1 MEKSAAAHPA
11 SAAGPKV
18 SQIANLFQRK
28 PTEHAQPDPPT
39 VRGEGGPVAS
49 VGVGGTG
56 ATHSPTATVVRT
68 ESHAARFNNARA
80 LFEKLGE
87 GRVNR
92 PPPFSIKMSH
102 SSSKEDNLSDIGS
115 GPDRS
120 PSPKRKQLHHQ
131 HQPPSAAA
139 AISNGI
145 GKLDSNRILNQSR
158 LKSEK
163 PEKPEKPERKF
174 NSRELIEKQKNWTSH
189 FSKTRTAKGAGGGD
203 FTRCDIIRTV
213 PGTGIIAGAGS
224 TAATTNGNYAA
235 ASIPNGGSKESP
247 YVAHPP
253 QAPLVSSHHRLPS
266 PSEPPPSPPKRQTP
280 PPPPPEKGPRTSA
293 ANLRQNSFPSPTKT
307 PPAVPPHATDPSSLS
322 PTKISPE
329 KLKPPPRQ
337 AEPPPPTS
345 TSGAPVATPTHAN
358 LPPVAPVRSST
369 TVLTTVAH
377 HPQQQQQQQTP
388 SQAAPE
394 HQQQPPE
401 KAARKKSLEG
411 NLDGERTV
419 ANGTVVTG
427 TVVTQTSQA
436 FKYPELGALARRQS
450 SEKDTGSGGLTSPAH
465 AISSSPSPG
474 ASASSGPSSPIHT
487 EDEKQEN
494 ESTEKL
500 LVKGGSSE
508 REETRVVEHSPPD
521 TDTTAVEELN
531 GKSSRTDDEHS
542 GEQEEQQQDNN
553 VTRRTKKSSI
563 CFEVPAAGLGNRPP
577 SIISS
582 STTTDE
588 GGFNEPS
595 PEIKAKLKPAYE
607 FDLPLPASPPR
618 KLPVG
623 EDRSPV
629 GSPAE
634 GKLTYADLGYR
645 VRPDGTECDEIYG
658 EVDVYR
664 SANNANSIILQQQ
677 QSQSA
682 ELGRSQYT
690 AVDGASNNGMVNGR
704 GGPPLVGPQ
713 TVDRVLYASILPS
726 SIVVGDNGS
735 STTTGTDSELA
746 FMDGEKDEA
755 KILDFDE
762 LSEMGE
768 KGGYHSPQTL
778 LDPTRPTL
786 TQCEDDY
793 STKTLPEPPS
803 LASLRPPP
811 IPEGP
816 PLDLQD
822 SLQYADASD
831 NEPDSLLPDAM
842 TADEAERLLSSR
854 QRPLLSDEQAREV
867 EQILL
872 NNQAKAETDEPAR
885 IPVPRQTAAVPSP
898 AVPAHPK
905 QPQQQIPPPLPPPK
919 QQQSAVVT
927 AAAGA
932 PKSAVAPSVEEP
944 DWLRDV
950 LEAPK
955 NATTVSVPGGRDKPP
970 PPPPPSTASRNNSTT
985 SQPEDTSIGNNTT
998 CDLLNQTIL
1007 DSSSILADS
1016 YVDTG
1021 DSIPS
1026 VTTTTTTSDSI
1037 NLSKLEE
1044 STAGDATGAVG
1055 AGDEE
1060 EEDDEKDTSSSRR
1073 GVATGGGTGGEG
1085 GEADVSA
1092 DDESNN
1098 SAGGGFYIPEYPPV
1112 RCKEVYV
1119 NPDGVHFFEDG
1130 NFWMEVPGLMD
1141 GDRDHFDDDDLRGYV
1156 KKSTKV
1162 KFSTNPMQ
1170 VFSTF
1175 SVNDYDRRNEDVD
1188 PVAASAEY
1196 ELEKRVEKM
1205 DVFPVELMKGPEGL
1219 GLSIIGMGVGADAG
1233 LEKLGIFVK
1242 TITDNGAAARDG
1254 RIQVNDQI
1262 IEVDGKSLVG
1272 VTQAYAASVLRN
1284 TSGLVRFQIGRE
1296 RDPENSEVA
1305 QLIRQSLQADREKE
1319 ERVKRQLEDY
1329 IRRNPEIS
1337 EDSTLPV
1344 SANSSVSEG
1353 PVSPTTNAAE
1363 SLFETEAARSS
1374 DVESLRRIL
1383 QENLKTIALH
1393 EGDILNLKQQL
1404 IKYQQ
1409 TCNEAE
1415 LLNERVK
1422 QTERELANIKKEA
1435 NNYQNMLQQSQAQ
1448 YLVLE
1453 KKYSRVKKILR
1464 DFQHR
1469 EKDMIQFQEY
1479 YVQHLQEKDTE
1490 YNALVKKLK
1499 DRVISLEQE
1508 LQETQRKAG
1517 FPVLLPYDS
1526 TSLKLTPQM
1535 TRRQPPKPVFQKL
1548 ETDFSDTEFSDLS
1561 PDGEGEDGKTATV
1574 ERKVPPTKDDDLD
1587 VAVPQHE
1594 LLDNSLNK
1602 GKSDLV
1608 ARGGLAKRNLPG
1620 KRSHSN
1626 SGSDCALDESE
1637 EEEGMTNS
1645 NSNNTG
1651 ESHEYSRLNSTPQIV
1666 NRKVASLKGE
1676 DTAPPVYAQVNKDRS
1691 SAGHGT
1697 GAGEQQQQ
1705 QHTTIPNIYRTAA
1718 SSDNGKLNSSYGS
1731 DLNASSYD
1739 SDLGSSTDKL
1749 KDSGLSS
1756 DSWMYPSR
1764 RPKGLKGITPPLLAE
1779 QLKERLA
1786 EREGGRRGSGAG
1798 GPVDDGSSRDSSDDY
1813 SEINQQQ
1820 QQHLLQQQRHMSPAA
1835 SLSQNL
1841 LVEIKKAVNEAQP
1854 KVKNIL
1860 PQNLSPPGGN
1870 GPWQQQQQQQQ
1881 QQQGHASGPAAGS
1894 QGPPSPSSVSSG
1906 STSPGAYSPSRTL
1919 DLSGSTSS
1927 FSSDRIRDTHQWK
1940 NGPVE
1945 EWSNEQVCQWLL
1957 GIGLDHHIPA
1967 FMQHAVEG
1975 GALLQLD
1982 KPDFKILNVGGDDK
1996 KLLKRNIKELR
2007 RLNEKERKQNEKE
2020 RRERE
2025 KLFKKAE
2032 KKAEKEQK
2040 KRLQK

>member
-1 MEKSAAAHPA
+1 MEKSASAHAAATAA
-11 SAAGPKV
+11 SGAAGPKV

-28 PTEHAQPDPPT
+28 PVEHTGAPETQPN
-39 VRGEGGPVAS
+39 RGGSAGGDALPGGGPA
-49 VGVGGTG
+49 
-56 ATHSPTATVVRT
+56 AHHSPTATVVRT

-120 PSPKRKQLHHQ
+120 PSPKRKLQQQQ
-131 HQPPSAAA
+131 HQQPGQAMP

-189 FSKTRTAKGAGGGD
+189 FSKTRSSKGAGGGD

-213 PGTGIIAGAGS
+213 PGTGIIGGAAQS
-224 TAATTNGNYAA
+224 AASHPPATNGTYGGATVTA
-235 ASIPNGGSKESP
+235 IPNGSSKESSP
-247 YVAHPP
+247 YGGPNGHPP
-253 QAPLVSSHHRLPS
+253 LPPTTVLGGHHRLPS

-280 PPPPPEKGPRTSA
+280 PPPPPEKGPRVLPT
-293 ANLRQNSFPSPTKT
+293 ANMRQSSFPSPTKT

-329 KLKPPPRQ
+329 KLKPPVRQ
-337 AEPPPPTS
+337 AEPPPAAPS
-345 TSGAPVATPTHAN
+345 SG
-358 LPPVAPVRSST
+358 PPVAPVRSST
-369 TVLTTVAH
+369 TVLTTVQHNH
-377 HPQQQQQQQTP
+377 HQPVATEQ
-388 SQAAPE
+388 S
-394 HQQQPPE
+394 QPPE
-401 KAARKKSLEG
+401 KPPARKKSLEG
-411 NLDGERTV
+411 SLDERSSGV
-419 ANGTVVTG
+419 APPPPPL
-427 TVVTQTSQA
+427 
-436 FKYPELGALARRQS
+436 KYPELGGLARRQS
-450 SEKDTGSGGLTSPAH
+450 SERGDTPGSGGLTSPAH

-500 LVKGGSSE
+500 GRTGGSIDEDVPVADSK
-508 REETRVVEHSPPD
+508 P
-521 TDTTAVEELN
+521 VEELN
-531 GKSSRTDDEHS
+531 GKSSRSEDEHS
-542 GEQEEQQQDNN
+542 GEQQQQQQQQQQA
-553 VTRRTKKSSI
+553 VTRRPKVSSI

-618 KLPVG
+618 KLPLG

-629 GSPAE
+629 CSPATE
-634 GKLTYADLGYR
+634 TKLTYADLGYR

-658 EVDVYR
+658 EVDAYR
-664 SANNANSIILQQQ
+664 SANVSSSSINSKQPQQPTPP
-677 QSQSA
+677 SA
-682 ELGRSQYT
+682 VGIFASTRSQYS
-690 AVDGASNNGMVNGR
+690 ADDGTKGGLANGQSA
-704 GGPPLVGPQ
+704 GPQ
-713 TVDRVLYASILPS
+713 VVTNGGGGGGAGTVDRVLYASIVPTGL
-726 SIVVGDNGS
+726 GDNGS
-735 STTTGTDSELA
+735 ASLTDTSSELA
-746 FMDGEKDEA
+746 FMDVEKDEA

-768 KGGYHSPQTL
+768 KGYHSPQTL

-786 TQCEDDY
+786 TAPEPDDDY
-793 STKTLPEPPS
+793 STKTLPDPPS
-803 LASLRPPP
+803 LASMRPPP

-822 SLQYADASD
+822 TLQYADASD
-831 NEPDSLLPDAM
+831 NEPDSLLPDEM

-854 QRPLLSDEQAREV
+854 ILEYKIRQRPLLSDEQAKEV

-872 NNQAKAETDEPAR
+872 NNQAKAEEETER
-885 IPVPRQTAAVPSP
+885 IPVPRQQQPTSTPSKP
-898 AVPAHPK
+898 VNNA
-905 QPQQQIPPPLPPPK
+905 
-919 QQQSAVVT
+919 T
-927 AAAGA
+927 AAATTTTD
-932 PKSAVAPSVEEP
+932 EP
-944 DWLRDV
+944 DWLKDV

-955 NATTVSVPGGRDKPP
+955 HGSSSSPSTAAASSGSSSGPAPQMRDKPP
-970 PPPPPSTASRNNSTT
+970 PLPPGPPCSSRNTSIT
-985 SQPEDTSIGNNTT
+985 SQPPEECSNNTT
-998 CDLLNQTIL
+998 CDLLNQTLPL
-1007 DSSSILADS
+1007 DTSSSMLADS

-1026 VTTTTTTSDSI
+1026 VTTTTSDSI
-1037 NLSKLEE
+1037 NLSKLEDSAGE
-1044 STAGDATGAVG
+1044 PNGIGATATTSAAAD
-1055 AGDEE
+1055 DEDE
-1060 EEDDEKDTSSSRR
+1060 EKDTSSSRR
-1073 GVATGGGTGGEG
+1073 GGAGAAGGE

-1098 SAGGGFYIPEYPPV
+1098 SASGFYIPEYPPV
-1112 RCKEVYV
+1112 RCQEVYV

-1130 NFWMEVPGLMD
+1130 NFWMEVPGLMEA
-1141 GDRDHFDDDDLRGYV
+1141 DRELDDEDLRGYI

-1162 KFSTNPMQ
+1162 KFSTSPMQ

-1329 IRRNPEIS
+1329 IRRNAEIS

-1383 QENLKTIALH
+1383 QE
-1393 EGDILNLKQQL
+1393 L

-1464 DFQHR
+1464 DYQHR
-1469 EKDMIQFQEY
+1469 ERDMIQFQEY
-1479 YVQHLQEKDTE
+1479 YLQHLQEKDTE

-1499 DRVISLEQE
+1499 DRVINLEQE

-1548 ETDFSDTEFSDLS
+1548 ETDLSDTEFSDLS

-1574 ERKVPPTKDDDLD
+1574 ERKLPVAKEDDLD
-1587 VAVPQHE
+1587 VASVPQHE

-1637 EEEGMTNS
+1637 DEAVVTGSS
-1645 NSNNTG
+1645 NVA
-1651 ESHEYSRLNSTPQIV
+1651 SHEYSGLYSTPQIV
-1666 NRKVASLKGE
+1666 TRKVAVIKGNE
-1676 DTAPPVYAQVNKDRS
+1676 DAGPPVYAQVNKERS
-1691 SAGHGT
+1691 SGGHG
-1697 GAGEQQQQ
+1697 GAASNDHHQQQQQQQQ
-1705 QHTTIPNIYRTAA
+1705 QHTTIPNIYRSAA
-1718 SSDNGKLNSSYGS
+1718 GSDNGKLNSSYGS

-1786 EREGGRRGSGAG
+1786 EREGRRGSGGALI
-1798 GPVDDGSSRDSSDDY
+1798 DDGSSRDSSDDY
-1813 SEINQQQ
+1813 SEINQQR
-1820 QQHLLQQQRHMSPAA
+1820 HLSPAA

-1870 GPWQQQQQQQQ
+1870 GPWQQQQPQQHH
-1881 QQQGHASGPAAGS
+1881 QQGQSSGPAGAGN
-1894 QGPPSPSSVSSG
+1894 QGPPSPSSASSG

-1945 EWSNEQVCQWLL
+1945 QWSNEQVCQWLL

-1967 FMQHAVEG
+1967 FMQHSVEG

-1982 KPDFKILNVGGDDK
+1982 KPDFKILDVGGDDK
-1996 KLLKRNIKELR
+1996 KHLKRNIKELR

-2025 KLFKKAE
+2025 KQVKKAE

>member
-1 MEKSAAAHPA
+1 MEKSTATAHPA
-11 SAAGPKV
+11 SGAGPKV

-28 PTEHAQPDPPT
+28 PVELAQDIPT
-39 VRGEGGPVAS
+39 RGDRPATDS
-49 VGVGGTG
+49 STT

-120 PSPKRKQLHHQ
+120 PSPKRKQMQ
-131 HQPPSAAA
+131 QQPPS

-189 FSKTRTAKGAGGGD
+189 FSKTRTTKGSGASD
-203 FTRCDIIRTV
+203 FNRCDIIRTV

-224 TAATTNGNYAA
+224 NSSVTAAAPSVGSGPTTNGNYSA
-235 ASIPNGGSKESP
+235 IPNGSSKEQLP
-247 YVAHPP
+247 FVAERNGPVVNHGH
-253 QAPLVSSHHRLPS
+253 APLIGSHHRLPS

-280 PPPPPEKGPRTSA
+280 PPPPPEKGPRT

-322 PTKISPE
+322 PTKMSPE

-337 AEPPPPTS
+337 AEPPP
-345 TSGAPVATPTHAN
+345 ANATPHAN

-369 TVLTTVAH
+369 TVLTTVNH
-377 HPQQQQQQQTP
+377 HQQQQQLASGASIEQQVP
-388 SQAAPE
+388 LPP
-394 HQQQPPE
+394 PPE
-401 KAARKKSLEG
+401 KAIRKKSLEG
-411 NLDGERTV
+411 NLDERQPGLAV
-419 ANGTVVTG
+419 GNG
-427 TVVTQTSQA
+427 SNA
-436 FKYPELGALARRQS
+436 ASFKYPELGALARRQS

-500 LVKGGSSE
+500 MKVGSSE
-508 REETRVVEHSPPD
+508 REDSRAEDSPPANEVK
-521 TDTTAVEELN
+521 TVEELN

-542 GEQEEQQQDNN
+542 GEPQQQQGG
-553 VTRRTKKSSI
+553 VTRRTKVSSI
-563 CFEVPAAGLGNRPP
+563 CFDVPAAGLGNRPP

-618 KLPVG
+618 KLPIG

-634 GKLTYADLGYR
+634 AKLTYADLGYR

-664 SANNANSIILQQQ
+664 SANTSSSISGKQQPGVVPIKTVPLNRSQPSGASGNSVPNGQGSTQLAEPQVAGIPSAIANGG
-677 QSQSA
+677 
-682 ELGRSQYT
+682 GRSVVT
-690 AVDGASNNGMVNGR
+690 
-704 GGPPLVGPQ
+704 
-713 TVDRVLYASILPS
+713 DRVLYASILPS
-726 SIVVGDNGS
+726 SLGDNS
-735 STTTGTDSELA
+735 SNTTTATDSELA
-746 FMDGEKDEA
+746 FMDGERDEA

-768 KGGYHSPQTL
+768 KGYHSAQIL
-778 LDPTRPTL
+778 LDPTRITL
-786 TQCEDDY
+786 SELEDDY
-793 STKTLPEPPS
+793 STKTLPDPPS
-803 LASLRPPP
+803 LASMRPPP

-822 SLQYADASD
+822 SLKFADASD
-831 NEPDSLLPDAM
+831 NEQDSLLPDEM
-842 TADEAERLLSSR
+842 TADEAERLLSSRILENKIR

-872 NNQAKAETDEPAR
+872 NNQAKAETDEQPLPRAVASPR
-885 IPVPRQTAAVPSP
+885 QQATSVPEPVPVQAAKPVQQT
-898 AVPAHPK
+898 
-905 QPQQQIPPPLPPPK
+905 QLPPVPLPQHK
-919 QQQSAVVT
+919 QGPT
-927 AAAGA
+927 APTATAD
-932 PKSAVAPSVEEP
+932 EP
-944 DWLRDV
+944 DWLKDV

-955 NATTVSVPGGRDKPP
+955 NANSSTSTVGSSMRDKPP
-970 PPPPPSTASRNNSTT
+970 PPPPPTSSSRNNSTT
-985 SQPEDTSIGNNTT
+985 SQQEDVSIGNNTT
-998 CDLLNQTIL
+998 DLLNQTIL

-1026 VTTTTTTSDSI
+1026 VTTTTSDSI
-1037 NLSKLEE
+1037 NLSKQEDFAGETTGVVEDDGE
-1044 STAGDATGAVG
+1044 SRH
-1055 AGDEE
+1055 EE
-1060 EEDDEKDTSSSRR
+1060 EVAVEEKEIISGRQAAVHR
-1073 GVATGGGTGGEG
+1073 QHVAGGESIS
-1085 GEADVSA
+1085 EADVSA

-1098 SAGGGFYIPEYPPV
+1098 SAGFYIPEYPPI

-1130 NFWMEVPGLMD
+1130 NFWMEVPGLIEAEREM
-1141 GDRDHFDDDDLRGYV
+1141 DDDDLRGYV
-1156 KKSTKV
+1156 KKTTKV

-1329 IRRNPEIS
+1329 IRRNAEIS

-1464 DFQHR
+1464 DYQHR
-1469 EKDMIQFQEY
+1469 ERDMIQFQEY
-1479 YVQHLQEKDTE
+1479 YLQHLQEKDTE

-1517 FPVLLPYDS
+1517 FPVILPYDS
-1526 TSLKLTPQM
+1526 ASLKLTPQM
-1535 TRRQPPKPVFQKL
+1535 SRRQPPKPVFQKL
-1548 ETDFSDTEFSDLS
+1548 ETDLSDTEFSDLS

-1574 ERKVPPTKDDDLD
+1574 ERKVPPSTKDDDLD

-1626 SGSDCALDESE
+1626 SGSDCALDESD
-1637 EEEGMTNS
+1637 EEEGHMTRS
-1645 NSNNTG
+1645 TTG
-1651 ESHEYSRLNSTPQIV
+1651 GTEGSHEYSGLYSTPQIV
-1666 NRKVASLKGE
+1666 NRKVATLRGE
-1676 DTAPPVYAQVNKDRS
+1676 ESGPPVYAQVNKERS
-1691 SAGHGT
+1691 SGG
-1697 GAGEQQQQ
+1697 GAHHQDQQ
-1705 QHTTIPNIYRTAA
+1705 QHTTIPNIYRAA
-1718 SSDNGKLNSSYGS
+1718 VGSDNGKLNSSYGS

-1786 EREGGRRGSGAG
+1786 EREGRRGSGG
-1798 GPVDDGSSRDSSDDY
+1798 GGLIDDGSSRDSSDDY

-1820 QQHLLQQQRHMSPAA
+1820 RHISPAA

-1841 LVEIKKAVNEAQP
+1841 LVEIKKAVHEAQP

-1870 GPWQQQQQQQQ
+1870 GPWQQQQQQS
-1881 QQQGHASGPAAGS
+1881 QQGQSTSGGPPAGS

-1967 FMQHAVEG
+1967 FMQHSVEG

-2040 KRLQK
+2040 KRYQK

>member
-1 MEKSAAAHPA
+1 MDKSSSGAPP
-11 SAAGPKV
+11 GPKV

-28 PTEHAQPDPPT
+28 PVEIAPDSGKDLSGSQP
-39 VRGEGGPVAS
+39 
-49 VGVGGTG
+49 
-56 ATHSPTATVVRT
+56 SPTATVVRT

-102 SSSKEDNLSDIGS
+102 SSSKEDNLSEVGS
-115 GPDRS
+115 EQDRS
-120 PSPKRKQLHHQ
+120 PSPKRKHH
-131 HQPPSAAA
+131 P
-139 AISNGI
+139 ITNGI

-189 FSKTRTAKGAGGGD
+189 FSKTRTTKGGSD
-203 FTRCDIIRTV
+203 FNRCDIIRTV
-213 PGTGIIAGAGS
+213 PGTGIIASAGTPVNS
-224 TAATTNGNYAA
+224 GSSIAAAAPPITTNGNGVVQVPKEIHYA
-235 ASIPNGGSKESP
+235 P
-247 YVAHPP
+247 AHPP
-253 QAPLVSSHHRLPS
+253 HRLQS

-280 PPPPPEKGPRTSA
+280 PPPPPEKGPR
-293 ANLRQNSFPSPTKT
+293 NIRQSSFPSPTKI

-329 KLKPPPRQ
+329 KLKSPPRQ
-337 AEPPPPTS
+337 AEPPP
-345 TSGAPVATPTHAN
+345 VAA
-358 LPPVAPVRSST
+358 LPPVAPIRNSKSD
-369 TVLTTVAH
+369 
-377 HPQQQQQQQTP
+377 
-388 SQAAPE
+388 E
-394 HQQQPPE
+394 PPE
-401 KAARKKSLEG
+401 KGVRKKSLETT
-411 NLDGERTV
+411 LDDEPGK
-419 ANGTVVTG
+419 
-427 TVVTQTSQA
+427 A
-436 FKYPELGALARRQS
+436 FKYPELGGLRRQS
-450 SEKDTGSGGLTSPAH
+450 TEKDSGTSGLTSPAH

-494 ESTEKL
+494 EPTEKAATDC
-500 LVKGGSSE
+500 GGKLDE
-508 REETRVVEHSPPD
+508 DEGVAAEEKSR
-521 TDTTAVEELN
+521 
-531 GKSSRTDDEHS
+531 KSSRSEDNDDQH
-542 GEQEEQQQDNN
+542 
-553 VTRRTKKSSI
+553 VTRRKKVSSI
-563 CFEVPAAGLGNRPP
+563 CFQVPAAGLGARPP

-595 PEIKAKLKPAYE
+595 PEIKAKLKPAYD
-607 FDLPLPASPPR
+607 FDIIAPALPASPPR
-618 KLPVG
+618 
-623 EDRSPV
+623 RSIASTNGGGGGGG
-629 GSPAE
+629 GSAVIASNASAQLKDDQAE
-634 GKLTYADLGYR
+634 PLMIEELNYADLGYR
-645 VRPDGTECDEIYG
+645 LRPDGTDCDEIYG
-658 EVDVYR
+658 EMEDYR
-664 SANNANSIILQQQ
+664 SANSSSIISSNQPALDLCHGT
-677 QSQSA
+677 SVESRNA
-682 ELGRSQYT
+682 LNNIRSHYNT
-690 AVDGASNNGMVNGR
+690 NDTRSPVVTSDKSNDVPTTEVDQA
-704 GGPPLVGPQ
+704 
-713 TVDRVLYASILPS
+713 LYASIVPTA
-726 SIVVGDNGS
+726 SIDSGS
-735 STTTGTDSELA
+735 TITSSELA
-746 FMDGEKDEA
+746 FMDLEKDEA
-755 KILDFDE
+755 KILDYDE
-762 LSEMGE
+762 LSEGE
-768 KGGYHSPQTL
+768 KGYHSPQTI
-778 LDPTRPTL
+778 LDPTRATL
-786 TQCEDDY
+786 SEYDDDY
-793 STKTLPEPPS
+793 SNKTLPDPPS
-803 LASLRPPP
+803 LASMRPPP

-822 SLQYADASD
+822 VQYADASD
-831 NEPDSLLPDAM
+831 NEPDSLVLPDEM

-854 QRPLLSDEQAREV
+854 QQPLLSDEQAREV

-872 NNQAKAETDEPAR
+872 NNKTKVETDSE
-885 IPVPRQTAAVPSP
+885 
-898 AVPAHPK
+898 K
-905 QPQQQIPPPLPPPK
+905 QKPPPLPLVEPEEQSCAQPSSPP
-919 QQQSAVVT
+919 V
-927 AAAGA
+927 AGITHQG
-932 PKSAVAPSVEEP
+932 STSDEP

-955 NATTVSVPGGRDKPP
+955 TASATSREKPP
-970 PPPPPSTASRNNSTT
+970 PPPPHAPTAVQVNGHAGGTTLEPPAPPSRNNSTSQYEET
-985 SQPEDTSIGNNTT
+985 SLGNNTT
-998 CDLLNQTIL
+998 DLLNQTIL
-1007 DSSSILADS
+1007 DSSSILQDS
-1016 YVDTG
+1016 YVSA
-1021 DSIPS
+1021 DSSMPS
-1026 VTTTTTTSDSI
+1026 VTTSDSL
-1037 NLSKLEE
+1037 NLSKQEE
-1044 STAGDATGAVG
+1044 QQANDA
-1055 AGDEE
+1055 
-1060 EEDDEKDTSSSRR
+1060 
-1073 GVATGGGTGGEG
+1073 
-1085 GEADVSA
+1085 EADVSG
-1092 DDESNN
+1092 DESNN
-1098 SAGGGFYIPEYPPV
+1098 SGFFIPEYPPV
-1112 RCKEVYV
+1112 KSKEVFV
-1119 NPDGVHFFEDG
+1119 NPDGVHFYEDG
-1130 NFWMEVPGLMD
+1130 NFWMEVPGLLD
-1141 GDRDHFDDDDLRGYV
+1141 SDRDDEEEDCRII

-1329 IRRNPEIS
+1329 LRRNTEIS

-1353 PVSPTTNAAE
+1353 PVSPTAAQAE

-1393 EGDILNLKQQL
+1393 EGDILSLKQQL

-1409 TCNEAE
+1409 SCNEAE
-1415 LLNERVK
+1415 LLAERMK

-1448 YLVLE
+1448 YATLE
-1453 KKYSRVKKILR
+1453 KKYGRVKKILR
-1464 DFQHR
+1464 DYQHR
-1469 EKDMIQFQEY
+1469 ERDMIQFQEY
-1479 YVQHLQEKDTE
+1479 YLQHLQEKDTE
-1490 YNALVKKLK
+1490 YNALVKMLK
-1499 DRVISLEQE
+1499 DRVIHLEQE

-1517 FPVLLPYDS
+1517 FPVILPYDS

-1535 TRRQPPKPVFQKL
+1535 TRKQPPKPVFQKL
-1548 ETDFSDTEFSDLS
+1548 ETDLSDTEFSDLS

-1574 ERKVPPTKDDDLD
+1574 ERKLPVQKDDELD
-1587 VAVPQHE
+1587 TAVPQHE
-1594 LLDNSLNK
+1594 LLDNSVNK

-1608 ARGGLAKRNLPG
+1608 ARGGKSKRLPG
-1620 KRSHSN
+1620 KKSHSN

-1637 EEEGMTNS
+1637 EEITDS
-1645 NSNNTG
+1645 TSV
-1651 ESHEYSRLNSTPQIV
+1651 SHEYSGLYSTPQIINRQV
-1666 NRKVASLKGE
+1666 NSIKNGQENSGL
-1676 DTAPPVYAQVNKDRS
+1676 PVYAQVNKERADHHHNV
-1691 SAGHGT
+1691 AQT
-1697 GAGEQQQQ
+1697 
-1705 QHTTIPNIYRTAA
+1705 QHSTIPNIYRNAPT
-1718 SSDNGKLNSSYGS
+1718 DNSKLNSSYGS

-1749 KDSGLSS
+1749 KDSGVSS
-1756 DSWMYPSR
+1756 ESWMYPSR
-1764 RPKGLKGITPPLLAE
+1764 RPKGLKGITPPVLAE

-1786 EREGGRRGSGAG
+1786 ERRTL
-1798 GPVDDGSSRDSSDDY
+1798 DDGSSRDSSDDY
-1813 SEINQQQ
+1813 SEINQ
-1820 QQHLLQQQRHMSPAA
+1820 RHISPAA

-1860 PQNLSPPGGN
+1860 PQNLSPPGSSS
-1870 GPWQQQQQQQQ
+1870 PWQQQQTPSSQQA
-1881 QQQGHASGPAAGS
+1881 GGNGS
-1894 QGPPSPSSVSSG
+1894 QGPPSPSSASSG

-1927 FSSDRIRDTHQWK
+1927 FSSDRLRDSHQWK
-1940 NGPVE
+1940 SGPVE

-1957 GIGLDHHIPA
+1957 GIGLEHHIPA
-1967 FMQHAVEG
+1967 FVKHSVEG
-1975 GALLQLD
+1975 GALLQLE
-1982 KPDFKILNVGGDDK
+1982 KPDFKILAVGGEDK
-1996 KLLKRNIKELR
+1996 KHLKRNIKELR
-2007 RLNEKERKQNEKE
+2007 RLNEKERKQNEKD

-2025 KLFKKAE
+2025 KLIKKAE
-2032 KKAEKEQK
+2032 KKAEKDQK
-2040 KRLQK
+2040 KKK

>member
-1 MEKSAAAHPA
+1 MEKSAAAAHPA

-28 PTEHAQPDPPT
+28 PVELTQEVQT
-39 VRGEGGPVAS
+39 RGEGANAGSTA
-49 VGVGGTG
+49 

-120 PSPKRKQLHHQ
+120 PSPKRKQQLHNQ
-131 HQPPSAAA
+131 QQQPPV

-189 FSKTRTAKGAGGGD
+189 FSKTRTTKGASGGD
-203 FTRCDIIRTV
+203 FNRCDIIRTV

-224 TAATTNGNYAA
+224 NASSVPAPTTNGNYSALSNGAA
-235 ASIPNGGSKESP
+235 KEPSTYVSDRNGLNHGGH
-247 YVAHPP
+247 VAP
-253 QAPLVSSHHRLPS
+253 VSTGYHRLPS

-293 ANLRQNSFPSPTKT
+293 NLRQNSFPSPTKT
-307 PPAVPPHATDPSSLS
+307 PPAVPPHATDLSSLS
-322 PTKISPE
+322 PTKLSPE

-337 AEPPPPTS
+337 AEPPPVT
-345 TSGAPVATPTHAN
+345 APPHAN

-369 TVLTTVAH
+369 TVLTTVHHHSAH
-377 HPQQQQQQQTP
+377 EQQVQ
-388 SQAAPE
+388 SVV
-394 HQQQPPE
+394 PPE
-401 KAARKKSLEG
+401 KAIRKKSLEG
-411 NLDGERTV
+411 NLDDRVPV
-419 ANGTVVTG
+419 ATGNGAAPG
-427 TVVTQTSQA
+427 

-500 LVKGGSSE
+500 VKGASTE
-508 REETRVVEHSPPD
+508 REDSRAED
-521 TDTTAVEELN
+521 TPSVADRSSVEELN

-542 GEQEEQQQDNN
+542 GEQQHQQQHDG
-553 VTRRTKKSSI
+553 VTRRTKVSSI
-563 CFEVPAAGLGNRPP
+563 CFDVPAAGLGNRPP

-629 GSPAE
+629 SSPAE
-634 GKLTYADLGYR
+634 AKLTYADLGYR

-664 SANNANSIILQQQ
+664 SANTSSSISGMQQLPAPMVANNR
-677 QSQSA
+677 SQSC
-682 ELGRSQYT
+682 GVNGSSNG
-690 AVDGASNNGMVNGR
+690 AVMLNGR
-704 GGPPLVGPQ
+704 GSSQPMVGGPGAVPNGRTPS
-713 TVDRVLYASILPS
+713 VDRVLYASILPS
-726 SIVVGDNGS
+726 SVGDNS
-735 STTTGTDSELA
+735 STTTTATDSELA
-746 FMDGEKDEA
+746 FMDGERDEA

-768 KGGYHSPQTL
+768 KGYHSPQTL

-786 TQCEDDY
+786 SEVEDDY
-793 STKTLPEPPS
+793 STKTLPDPPS
-803 LASLRPPP
+803 LASMRPPP

-822 SLQYADASD
+822 SLKFADASD
-831 NEPDSLLPDAM
+831 NEQDSLLPDEM
-842 TADEAERLLSSR
+842 TADEAERLLSSRILENRIR

-872 NNQAKAETDEPAR
+872 NNQAKAEEPAR
-885 IPVPRQTAAVPSP
+885 VVASPRQTVREREASAVSVTKQHQAVPSTP
-898 AVPAHPK
+898 MAPQK
-905 QPQQQIPPPLPPPK
+905 QTPGSVASAIPM
-919 QQQSAVVT
+919 SD
-927 AAAGA
+927 
-932 PKSAVAPSVEEP
+932 EP
-944 DWLRDV
+944 DWLKDV

-955 NATTVSVPGGRDKPP
+955 NVSSSTVGSMRDKPP
-970 PPPPPSTASRNNSTT
+970 PPPPPSSASRNNSTT
-985 SQPEDTSIGNNTT
+985 SQPEETSIGNNTT

-1026 VTTTTTTSDSI
+1026 VTTTTSDSI

-1044 STAGDATGAVG
+1044 SAGENGG
-1055 AGDEE
+1055 AGTEAEEAAHVEDTQDEE
-1060 EEDDEKDTSSSRR
+1060 RDTASSRR
-1073 GVATGGGTGGEG
+1073 GVVHRQQAPSGEVVS
-1085 GEADVSA
+1085 EADVSA

-1098 SAGGGFYIPEYPPV
+1098 SAGFYIPEYPPV

-1130 NFWMEVPGLMD
+1130 NFWMEVPGLIEAE
-1141 GDRDHFDDDDLRGYV
+1141 RDMDDDDLRGYV
-1156 KKSTKV
+1156 KKTTKV
-1162 KFSTNPMQ
+1162 KFSSNPMQ

-1305 QLIRQSLQADREKE
+1305 QLIRQSLQADRDKE

-1329 IRRNPEIS
+1329 IRRNAEIS

-1464 DFQHR
+1464 DYQHR
-1469 EKDMIQFQEY
+1469 ERDMIQFQEY
-1479 YVQHLQEKDTE
+1479 YLQHLQEKDTE

-1517 FPVLLPYDS
+1517 FPVILPYDS
-1526 TSLKLTPQM
+1526 ASLKLTPQM
-1535 TRRQPPKPVFQKL
+1535 SRRQPPKPVFQKL
-1548 ETDFSDTEFSDLS
+1548 ETDLSDTEFSDLS

-1574 ERKVPPTKDDDLD
+1574 ERKVPQAKDDDLD

-1626 SGSDCALDESE
+1626 SGSDCALDESD
-1637 EEEGMTNS
+1637 EEGQLRT
-1645 NSNNTG
+1645 NTG
-1651 ESHEYSRLNSTPQIV
+1651 TGGSHEYSGLYSTPQIV
-1666 NRKVASLKGE
+1666 NRKVANLTGE
-1676 DTAPPVYAQVNKDRS
+1676 DSGPPVYAQVNKDRS
-1691 SAGHGT
+1691 SAGGHT
-1697 GAGEQQQQ
+1697 GGPGDPGQ
-1705 QHTTIPNIYRTAA
+1705 QHTTIPNIYRAA
-1718 SSDNGKLNSSYGS
+1718 VGSDNGKLNSSYGS

-1786 EREGGRRGSGAG
+1786 ERRGSGG
-1798 GPVDDGSSRDSSDDY
+1798 GLIDDGSSRDSSDDY

-1820 QQHLLQQQRHMSPAA
+1820 RHISPAV

-1870 GPWQQQQQQQQ
+1870 GPWQQQPQ
-1881 QQQGHASGPAAGS
+1881 QQQGQSTSGGTTAGS

-1967 FMQHAVEG
+1967 FMQHSVEG

-1996 KLLKRNIKELR
+1996 KLLKRHIKELR

-2025 KLFKKAE
+2025 KMFKKAE

-2040 KRLQK
+2040 KRYQK

>member
-1 MEKSAAAHPA
+1 MCLS
-11 SAAGPKV
+11 
-18 SQIANLFQRK
+18 IR
-28 PTEHAQPDPPT
+28 
-39 VRGEGGPVAS
+39 
-49 VGVGGTG
+49 
-56 ATHSPTATVVRT
+56 
-68 ESHAARFNNARA
+68 RFCIDC
-80 LFEKLGE
+80 K
-87 GRVNR
+87 
-92 PPPFSIKMSH
+92 
-102 SSSKEDNLSDIGS
+102 
-115 GPDRS
+115 
-120 PSPKRKQLHHQ
+120 
-131 HQPPSAAA
+131 
-139 AISNGI
+139 
-145 GKLDSNRILNQSR
+145 
-158 LKSEK
+158 
-163 PEKPEKPERKF
+163 
-174 NSRELIEKQKNWTSH
+174 
-189 FSKTRTAKGAGGGD
+189 
-203 FTRCDIIRTV
+203 
-213 PGTGIIAGAGS
+213 
-224 TAATTNGNYAA
+224 
-235 ASIPNGGSKESP
+235 
-247 YVAHPP
+247 
-253 QAPLVSSHHRLPS
+253 
-266 PSEPPPSPPKRQTP
+266 
-280 PPPPPEKGPRTSA
+280 
-293 ANLRQNSFPSPTKT
+293 
-307 PPAVPPHATDPSSLS
+307 
-322 PTKISPE
+322 
-329 KLKPPPRQ
+329 
-337 AEPPPPTS
+337 
-345 TSGAPVATPTHAN
+345 
-358 LPPVAPVRSST
+358 
-369 TVLTTVAH
+369 
-377 HPQQQQQQQTP
+377 
-388 SQAAPE
+388 
-394 HQQQPPE
+394 
-401 KAARKKSLEG
+401 
-411 NLDGERTV
+411 
-419 ANGTVVTG
+419 
-427 TVVTQTSQA
+427 
-436 FKYPELGALARRQS
+436 
-450 SEKDTGSGGLTSPAH
+450 
-465 AISSSPSPG
+465 
-474 ASASSGPSSPIHT
+474 
-487 EDEKQEN
+487 
-494 ESTEKL
+494 
-500 LVKGGSSE
+500 
-508 REETRVVEHSPPD
+508 
-521 TDTTAVEELN
+521 

-542 GEQEEQQQDNN
+542 GEQQEPQQQQHGG
-553 VTRRTKKSSI
+553 VTRRTKVSSI
-563 CFEVPAAGLGNRPP
+563 CFDVPAAGLGNRPP

-623 EDRSPV
+623 SEDRSPV

-634 GKLTYADLGYR
+634 AKLTYADLGYR

-664 SANNANSIILQQQ
+664 SANTTTNSSISGQQQ
-677 QSQSA
+677 HQVSVPAASN
-682 ELGRSQYT
+682 RSQP
-690 AVDGASNNGMVNGR
+690 AGANGSSMLNGR
-704 GGPPLVGPQ
+704 GPQVAEPQLVAGGGPAVIANGRSAAA
-713 TVDRVLYASILPS
+713 DRVLYASILPS
-726 SIVVGDNGS
+726 SLGDNS
-735 STTTGTDSELA
+735 STTTTATDSELA
-746 FMDGEKDEA
+746 FMDGERDEA

-768 KGGYHSPQTL
+768 KGYHSAQSL
-778 LDPTRPTL
+778 LDPTRTTL
-786 TQCEDDY
+786 SALEDEY

-803 LASLRPPP
+803 IASMRPPP

-822 SLQYADASD
+822 SLKFADASD
-831 NEPDSLLPDAM
+831 NEQDSLLPDVM
-842 TADEAERLLSSR
+842 TADEAEQLLSAS

-872 NNQAKAETDEPAR
+872 NNQAKAEADEHP
-885 IPVPRQTAAVPSP
+885 PVREPTTGPSSKPQHQT
-898 AVPAHPK
+898 
-905 QPQQQIPPPLPPPK
+905 QQLPPVPLPPPK
-919 QQQSAVVT
+919 QAAPQTT
-927 AAAGA
+927 AT
-932 PKSAVAPSVEEP
+932 SDEP
-944 DWLRDV
+944 DWLKDV

-955 NATTVSVPGGRDKPP
+955 HVTSSSSSMRDKPP
-970 PPPPPSTASRNNSTT
+970 PPPPPTSSSRNNSTT
-985 SQPEDTSIGNNTT
+985 SQPEETSIGNNTT

-1026 VTTTTTTSDSI
+1026 VTTTTSDSI
-1037 NLSKLEE
+1037 NLSKVEE
-1044 STAGDATGAVG
+1044 TAGETGGDAMQEEDVGQDEERTGNGRGGAPSHRQHHHHPAATAVG
-1055 AGDEE
+1055 EAV
-1060 EEDDEKDTSSSRR
+1060 S
-1073 GVATGGGTGGEG
+1073 
-1085 GEADVSA
+1085 EADVSA

-1098 SAGGGFYIPEYPPV
+1098 SNGGFYIPEYPPV

-1130 NFWMEVPGLMD
+1130 NFWMEVPGLIEA
-1141 GDRDHFDDDDLRGYV
+1141 DRELDDDDVRGYV
-1156 KKSTKV
+1156 KKNTKV
-1162 KFSTNPMQ
+1162 KFSTKPMQ

-1329 IRRNPEIS
+1329 IRRNAEIS

-1464 DFQHR
+1464 DYQHR
-1469 EKDMIQFQEY
+1469 ERDMIQFQEY
-1479 YVQHLQEKDTE
+1479 YLQHLQEKDTE

-1517 FPVLLPYDS
+1517 FPVILPYDS
-1526 TSLKLTPQM
+1526 ASLKLTPQM
-1535 TRRQPPKPVFQKL
+1535 SRRQPPKPIFQKL
-1548 ETDFSDTEFSDLS
+1548 ETDLSDTEFSDLS

-1574 ERKVPPTKDDDLD
+1574 ERKVPPTTKDDDLD

-1626 SGSDCALDESE
+1626 SGSDCALDESDD
-1637 EEEGMTNS
+1637 EGQ
-1645 NSNNTG
+1645 TG
-1651 ESHEYSRLNSTPQIV
+1651 GSHEYSGLYSTPQIV
-1666 NRKVASLKGE
+1666 SRKVGTLKGE
-1676 DTAPPVYAQVNKDRS
+1676 DSGPPVYAQVNKERS
-1691 SAGHGT
+1691 SAGHTGG
-1697 GAGEQQQQ
+1697 GAGADQQ
-1705 QHTTIPNIYRTAA
+1705 QHTTIPNIYRAA
-1718 SSDNGKLNSSYGS
+1718 VGSDNGKLNSSYGS

-1786 EREGGRRGSGAG
+1786 ERRGSGG
-1798 GPVDDGSSRDSSDDY
+1798 GMIDDGSSRDSSDDY

-1820 QQHLLQQQRHMSPAA
+1820 LQQQQRHISPAA

-1854 KVKNIL
+1854 KVKTIL

-1870 GPWQQQQQQQQ
+1870 GPWQQQP
-1881 QQQGHASGPAAGS
+1881 QQGQSTSGAGTTAGS

-1967 FMQHAVEG
+1967 FMQHSVEG

-2040 KRLQK
+2040 KRYQK

>member
-1 MEKSAAAHPA
+1 MEKSTATAHPA

-28 PTEHAQPDPPT
+28 PVELTQEIQTRGDRPPT
-39 VRGEGGPVAS
+39 DSTA
-49 VGVGGTG
+49 

-120 PSPKRKQLHHQ
+120 PSPKRKQLHGQ
-131 HQPPSAAA
+131 QQQPPS

-189 FSKTRTAKGAGGGD
+189 FSKTRTTKGGGGSE
-203 FTRCDIIRTV
+203 FNRCDIIRTV

-224 TAATTNGNYAA
+224 NTVTTAAAAAAGSGPTTNGNYSA
-235 ASIPNGGSKESP
+235 IPNGSSKEQLP
-247 YVAHPP
+247 FVAERNGPALNHGH
-253 QAPLVSSHHRLPS
+253 APLISSHHRLPS

-280 PPPPPEKGPRTSA
+280 PPPPPEKGPRT

-322 PTKISPE
+322 PTKLSPE

-337 AEPPPPTS
+337 AEPPP
-345 TSGAPVATPTHAN
+345 VNATPHAN
-358 LPPVAPVRSST
+358 LPPIAPVRSST
-369 TVLTTVAH
+369 TVLTTVNH
-377 HPQQQQQQQTP
+377 HQQQQQTVGGT
-388 SQAAPE
+388 SIE
-394 HQQQPPE
+394 QQVPPPPPE
-401 KAARKKSLEG
+401 KAVRKKSLEG
-411 NLDGERTV
+411 NLDERQPGLPV
-419 ANGTVVTG
+419 GNGGSGAAN
-427 TVVTQTSQA
+427 

-500 LVKGGSSE
+500 MKVGSSE
-508 REETRVVEHSPPD
+508 REDSRAEDSPLAND
-521 TDTTAVEELN
+521 TKTVEELN

-542 GEQEEQQQDNN
+542 GEQQQQQQHGG
-553 VTRRTKKSSI
+553 VTRRTKVSSI
-563 CFEVPAAGLGNRPP
+563 CFDVPAAGLGNRPP

-618 KLPVG
+618 KLPIG

-634 GKLTYADLGYR
+634 AKLTYADLGYR

-664 SANNANSIILQQQ
+664 SANANSSINGKPQPGGVP
-677 QSQSA
+677 SKVTA
-682 ELGRSQYT
+682 HNRSQPS
-690 AVDGASNNGMVNGR
+690 GASGNSMLNGQGSTQLAEPQVAGVPSAITNGR
-704 GGPPLVGPQ
+704 
-713 TVDRVLYASILPS
+713 TTSTDRVLYASILPS
-726 SIVVGDNGS
+726 SIGDNS
-735 STTTGTDSELA
+735 STTTTATDSELA
-746 FMDGEKDEA
+746 FMDGERDEA

-768 KGGYHSPQTL
+768 KGYHSAQIL
-778 LDPTRPTL
+778 LDPTRTTL
-786 TQCEDDY
+786 SEMEDDY
-793 STKTLPEPPS
+793 STKTLPDPPS
-803 LASLRPPP
+803 LASMRPPP

-822 SLQYADASD
+822 TLKFADASD
-831 NEPDSLLPDAM
+831 NEQDSLLPDEM
-842 TADEAERLLSSR
+842 TADEAERLLSSRILENKIR

-872 NNQAKAETDEPAR
+872 NNQAKAETEEPTAR
-885 IPVPRQTAAVPSP
+885 VVASTRQQVPS
-898 AVPAHPK
+898 VPEREPTNGLAAK
-905 QPQQQIPPPLPPPK
+905 PPH
-919 QQQSAVVT
+919 QSQL
-927 AAAGA
+927 
-932 PKSAVAPSVEEP
+932 PSVPVSQKQAPTSATADEP
-944 DWLRDV
+944 DWLKDV
-950 LEAPK
+950 LEAPR
-955 NATTVSVPGGRDKPP
+955 NVTSSTSTVGSSMRDKPP
-970 PPPPPSTASRNNSTT
+970 PPPPPTSASRNNSTT
-985 SQPEDTSIGNNTT
+985 SQPEDGSIGNNTT

-1026 VTTTTTTSDSI
+1026 VTTTTSDSI
-1037 NLSKLEE
+1037 NLSKQEE
-1044 STAGDATGAVG
+1044 SAGETGVIEDDGEATQE
-1055 AGDEE
+1055 DEGQ
-1060 EEDDEKDTSSSRR
+1060 DDEKDRQGAVHR
-1073 GVATGGGTGGEG
+1073 QHVIGVEAVS
-1085 GEADVSA
+1085 EADVSA

-1098 SAGGGFYIPEYPPV
+1098 SAGFYIPEYPPI

-1130 NFWMEVPGLMD
+1130 NFWMEVPGLIEAE
-1141 GDRDHFDDDDLRGYV
+1141 REHDDDDLRGYV
-1156 KKSTKV
+1156 KKNTKV
-1162 KFSTNPMQ
+1162 KFSSNPMQ

-1329 IRRNPEIS
+1329 IRRNAEIS

-1464 DFQHR
+1464 DYQHR
-1469 EKDMIQFQEY
+1469 ERDMIQFQEY
-1479 YVQHLQEKDTE
+1479 YLQHLQEKDTE

-1517 FPVLLPYDS
+1517 FPVILPYDS
-1526 TSLKLTPQM
+1526 ASLKLTPQM
-1535 TRRQPPKPVFQKL
+1535 SRRQPPKPVFQKL
-1548 ETDFSDTEFSDLS
+1548 ETDLSDTEFSDLS

-1574 ERKVPPTKDDDLD
+1574 ERKVPPSAKDDDLD

-1626 SGSDCALDESE
+1626 SGSDCALDESD
-1637 EEEGMTNS
+1637 EEGHMTRS
-1645 NSNNTG
+1645 TTG
-1651 ESHEYSRLNSTPQIV
+1651 TEGSHEYSGLYSTPQIV
-1666 NRKVASLKGE
+1666 NRKVATLKGE
-1676 DTAPPVYAQVNKDRS
+1676 DSGPPVYAQVNKDRS
-1691 SAGHGT
+1691 SAGGHT
-1697 GAGEQQQQ
+1697 DQQ
-1705 QHTTIPNIYRTAA
+1705 QHTTIPNIYRTAVG
-1718 SSDNGKLNSSYGS
+1718 SDNGKLNSSYGS

-1786 EREGGRRGSGAG
+1786 EREGRRGSGG
-1798 GPVDDGSSRDSSDDY
+1798 GLIDDGSSRDSSDDY

-1820 QQHLLQQQRHMSPAA
+1820 RHISPAA

-1870 GPWQQQQQQQQ
+1870 GPWQQQP
-1881 QQQGHASGPAAGS
+1881 QQGQSTSGGPAAGS

-1967 FMQHAVEG
+1967 FMQHSVEG

-2040 KRLQK
+2040 KRYQK

>member
-1 MEKSAAAHPA
+1 MEKSASAHAAATAA
-11 SAAGPKV
+11 SGAAGPKV

-28 PTEHAQPDPPT
+28 PVEHTGAPETQPN
-39 VRGEGGPVAS
+39 RGGSAGGDALPGGGPA
-49 VGVGGTG
+49 
-56 ATHSPTATVVRT
+56 AHHSPTATVVRT

-120 PSPKRKQLHHQ
+120 PSPKRKLQQQQ
-131 HQPPSAAA
+131 HQQPGQAMP

-189 FSKTRTAKGAGGGD
+189 FSKTRSSKGAGGGD

-213 PGTGIIAGAGS
+213 PGTGIIGGAAQS
-224 TAATTNGNYAA
+224 AASHPPATNGTYGGATVTA
-235 ASIPNGGSKESP
+235 IPNGSSKESSP
-247 YVAHPP
+247 YGGPNGHPP
-253 QAPLVSSHHRLPS
+253 LPPTTVLGGHHRLPS

-280 PPPPPEKGPRTSA
+280 PPPPPEKGPRVLPT
-293 ANLRQNSFPSPTKT
+293 ANMRQSSFPSPTKT

-329 KLKPPPRQ
+329 KLKPPVRQ
-337 AEPPPPTS
+337 AEPPPAAPS
-345 TSGAPVATPTHAN
+345 SG
-358 LPPVAPVRSST
+358 PPVAPVRSST
-369 TVLTTVAH
+369 TVLTTVQHNH
-377 HPQQQQQQQTP
+377 HQPVATEQ
-388 SQAAPE
+388 S
-394 HQQQPPE
+394 QPPE
-401 KAARKKSLEG
+401 KPPARKKSLEG
-411 NLDGERTV
+411 SLDERSSGV
-419 ANGTVVTG
+419 APPPPPL
-427 TVVTQTSQA
+427 
-436 FKYPELGALARRQS
+436 KYPELGGLARRQS
-450 SEKDTGSGGLTSPAH
+450 SERGDTPGSGGLTSPAH

-500 LVKGGSSE
+500 GRTGGSIDEDVPVADSK
-508 REETRVVEHSPPD
+508 P
-521 TDTTAVEELN
+521 VEELN
-531 GKSSRTDDEHS
+531 GKSSRSEDEHS
-542 GEQEEQQQDNN
+542 GEQQQQQQQQQQA
-553 VTRRTKKSSI
+553 VTRRPKVSSI

-618 KLPVG
+618 KLPLG

-629 GSPAE
+629 CSPATE
-634 GKLTYADLGYR
+634 TKLTYADLGYR

-658 EVDVYR
+658 EVDAYR
-664 SANNANSIILQQQ
+664 SANVSSSSINSKQPQQPTPP
-677 QSQSA
+677 SA
-682 ELGRSQYT
+682 VGIFASTRSQYS
-690 AVDGASNNGMVNGR
+690 ADDGTKGGLANGQSA
-704 GGPPLVGPQ
+704 GPQ
-713 TVDRVLYASILPS
+713 VVTNGGGGGGAGTVDRVLYASIVPTGL
-726 SIVVGDNGS
+726 GDNGS
-735 STTTGTDSELA
+735 ASLTDTSSELA
-746 FMDGEKDEA
+746 FMDVEKDEA

-768 KGGYHSPQTL
+768 KGYHSPQTL

-786 TQCEDDY
+786 TAPEPDDDY
-793 STKTLPEPPS
+793 STKTLPDPPS
-803 LASLRPPP
+803 LASMRPPP

-822 SLQYADASD
+822 TLQYADASD
-831 NEPDSLLPDAM
+831 NEPDSLLPDEM

-854 QRPLLSDEQAREV
+854 QRPLLSDEQAKEV

-872 NNQAKAETDEPAR
+872 NNQAKAEEETER
-885 IPVPRQTAAVPSP
+885 IPVPRQQQPTSTPSKP
-898 AVPAHPK
+898 VNNA
-905 QPQQQIPPPLPPPK
+905 
-919 QQQSAVVT
+919 T
-927 AAAGA
+927 AAATTTTD
-932 PKSAVAPSVEEP
+932 EP
-944 DWLRDV
+944 DWLKDV

-955 NATTVSVPGGRDKPP
+955 HGSSSSPSTAAASSGSSSGPAPQMRDKPP
-970 PPPPPSTASRNNSTT
+970 PLPPGPPCSSRNTSIT
-985 SQPEDTSIGNNTT
+985 SQPPEECSNNTT
-998 CDLLNQTIL
+998 CDLLNQTLPL
-1007 DSSSILADS
+1007 DTSSSMLADS

-1026 VTTTTTTSDSI
+1026 VTTTTSDSI
-1037 NLSKLEE
+1037 NLSKLEDSAGE
-1044 STAGDATGAVG
+1044 PNGIGATATTSAAAD
-1055 AGDEE
+1055 DEDE
-1060 EEDDEKDTSSSRR
+1060 EKDTSSSRR
-1073 GVATGGGTGGEG
+1073 GGAGAAGGE

-1098 SAGGGFYIPEYPPV
+1098 SASGFYIPEYPPV
-1112 RCKEVYV
+1112 RCQEVYV

-1130 NFWMEVPGLMD
+1130 NFWMEVPGLMEA
-1141 GDRDHFDDDDLRGYV
+1141 DRELDDEDLRGYI

-1162 KFSTNPMQ
+1162 KFSTSPMQ

-1329 IRRNPEIS
+1329 IRRNAEIS

-1464 DFQHR
+1464 DYQHR
-1469 EKDMIQFQEY
+1469 ERDMIQFQEY
-1479 YVQHLQEKDTE
+1479 YLQHLQEKDTE

-1499 DRVISLEQE
+1499 DRVINLEQE

-1548 ETDFSDTEFSDLS
+1548 ETDLSDTEFSDLS

-1574 ERKVPPTKDDDLD
+1574 ERKLPVAKEDDLD
-1587 VAVPQHE
+1587 VASVPQHE

-1637 EEEGMTNS
+1637 DEAVVTGSS
-1645 NSNNTG
+1645 NVA
-1651 ESHEYSRLNSTPQIV
+1651 SHEYSGLYSTPQIV
-1666 NRKVASLKGE
+1666 TRKVAVIKGNE
-1676 DTAPPVYAQVNKDRS
+1676 DAGPPVYAQVNKERS
-1691 SAGHGT
+1691 SGGHG
-1697 GAGEQQQQ
+1697 GAASNDHHQQQQQQQQ
-1705 QHTTIPNIYRTAA
+1705 QHTTIPNIYRSAA
-1718 SSDNGKLNSSYGS
+1718 GSDNGKLNSSYGS

-1786 EREGGRRGSGAG
+1786 EREGRRGSGGALI
-1798 GPVDDGSSRDSSDDY
+1798 DDGSSRDSSDDY
-1813 SEINQQQ
+1813 SEINQQR
-1820 QQHLLQQQRHMSPAA
+1820 HLSPAA

-1870 GPWQQQQQQQQ
+1870 GPWQQQQPQQHH
-1881 QQQGHASGPAAGS
+1881 QQGQSSGPAGAGN
-1894 QGPPSPSSVSSG
+1894 QGPPSPSSASSG

-1945 EWSNEQVCQWLL
+1945 QWSNEQVCQWLL

-1967 FMQHAVEG
+1967 FMQHSVEG

-1982 KPDFKILNVGGDDK
+1982 KPDFKILDVGGDDK
-1996 KLLKRNIKELR
+1996 KHLKRNIKELR

-2025 KLFKKAE
+2025 KQVKKAE

>member
-1 MEKSAAAHPA
+1 
-11 SAAGPKV
+11 
-18 SQIANLFQRK
+18 
-28 PTEHAQPDPPT
+28 
-39 VRGEGGPVAS
+39 
-49 VGVGGTG
+49 
-56 ATHSPTATVVRT
+56 
-68 ESHAARFNNARA
+68 
-80 LFEKLGE
+80 
-87 GRVNR
+87 
-92 PPPFSIKMSH
+92 
-102 SSSKEDNLSDIGS
+102 
-115 GPDRS
+115 
-120 PSPKRKQLHHQ
+120 
-131 HQPPSAAA
+131 
-139 AISNGI
+139 
-145 GKLDSNRILNQSR
+145 
-158 LKSEK
+158 
-163 PEKPEKPERKF
+163 
-174 NSRELIEKQKNWTSH
+174 
-189 FSKTRTAKGAGGGD
+189 
-203 FTRCDIIRTV
+203 
-213 PGTGIIAGAGS
+213 
-224 TAATTNGNYAA
+224 
-235 ASIPNGGSKESP
+235 
-247 YVAHPP
+247 
-253 QAPLVSSHHRLPS
+253 
-266 PSEPPPSPPKRQTP
+266 
-280 PPPPPEKGPRTSA
+280 
-293 ANLRQNSFPSPTKT
+293 
-307 PPAVPPHATDPSSLS
+307 
-322 PTKISPE
+322 
-329 KLKPPPRQ
+329 
-337 AEPPPPTS
+337 
-345 TSGAPVATPTHAN
+345 
-358 LPPVAPVRSST
+358 
-369 TVLTTVAH
+369 
-377 HPQQQQQQQTP
+377 
-388 SQAAPE
+388 
-394 HQQQPPE
+394 
-401 KAARKKSLEG
+401 
-411 NLDGERTV
+411 
-419 ANGTVVTG
+419 
-427 TVVTQTSQA
+427 
-436 FKYPELGALARRQS
+436 
-450 SEKDTGSGGLTSPAH
+450 
-465 AISSSPSPG
+465 
-474 ASASSGPSSPIHT
+474 
-487 EDEKQEN
+487 
-494 ESTEKL
+494 
-500 LVKGGSSE
+500 
-508 REETRVVEHSPPD
+508 
-521 TDTTAVEELN
+521 
-531 GKSSRTDDEHS
+531 KSSRTDDEHS
-542 GEQEEQQQDNN
+542 GEQQQPQQGG
-553 VTRRTKKSSI
+553 VTRRTKVSSI
-563 CFEVPAAGLGNRPP
+563 CFDVPAAGLGNRPP

-618 KLPVG
+618 KVPIG

-634 GKLTYADLGYR
+634 AKLTYADLGYR

-664 SANNANSIILQQQ
+664 SAKTTNSSSSISGKQQPVGAPLAR
-677 QSQSA
+677 SQPSGASVAGGLLLNGQGGATQLA
-682 ELGRSQYT
+682 EPQVVAGAGAPTAIPNGRS
-690 AVDGASNNGMVNGR
+690 
-704 GGPPLVGPQ
+704 GP
-713 TVDRVLYASILPS
+713 TERVVYASILPS
-726 SIVVGDNGS
+726 SLGDTS
-735 STTTGTDSELA
+735 STTTTATDSELA
-746 FMDGEKDEA
+746 FMDGERDEA

-768 KGGYHSPQTL
+768 KGYRSAQLL
-778 LDPTRPTL
+778 LDPTRITL
-786 TQCEDDY
+786 AELEDDY

-803 LASLRPPP
+803 LASMRPPP

-822 SLQYADASD
+822 TLKFADASD
-831 NEPDSLLPDAM
+831 NEQDSLLPDEM

-872 NNQAKAETDEPAR
+872 NNQAKAEADEPSAR
-885 IPVPRQTAAVPSP
+885 VVAEPRRQHQPPSVPERESVPTAKPQPTTHLPPVPLPQKQASSPTTTAQPPS
-898 AVPAHPK
+898 
-905 QPQQQIPPPLPPPK
+905 
-919 QQQSAVVT
+919 T
-927 AAAGA
+927 A
-932 PKSAVAPSVEEP
+932 PTSDEP

-955 NATTVSVPGGRDKPP
+955 NGTASSASTVGSSMRDKPP
-970 PPPPPSTASRNNSTT
+970 PPPPPTSASRNNSTT
-985 SQPEDTSIGNNTT
+985 SQPEETSIGNNTT

-1026 VTTTTTTSDSI
+1026 VTTTTSDSI
-1037 NLSKLEE
+1037 NLSKVEE
-1044 STAGDATGAVG
+1044 TAGVPEDEAEVTQEEEVQ
-1055 AGDEE
+1055 EE
-1060 EEDDEKDTSSSRR
+1060 EEEREVASSRR
-1073 GVATGGGTGGEG
+1073 AVAYRQPVAPVESVS
-1085 GEADVSA
+1085 EAGDDVSA
-1092 DDESNN
+1092 DDESNH
-1098 SAGGGFYIPEYPPV
+1098 SAGFYIPEYPPV

-1130 NFWMEVPGLMD
+1130 NFWMEVPGLIEAE
-1141 GDRDHFDDDDLRGYV
+1141 RELDDDDLRGYV
-1156 KKSTKV
+1156 KKTTKV
-1162 KFSTNPMQ
+1162 KFSSNPMQ

-1329 IRRNPEIS
+1329 IRRNAEIS

-1353 PVSPTTNAAE
+1353 PVSPTANGAE

-1464 DFQHR
+1464 DYQHR
-1469 EKDMIQFQEY
+1469 ERDMIQFQEY
-1479 YVQHLQEKDTE
+1479 YLQHLQEKDTE

-1517 FPVLLPYDS
+1517 FPVILPYDS
-1526 TSLKLTPQM
+1526 ASLKLTPQM
-1535 TRRQPPKPVFQKL
+1535 SRRQPPKPVFQKL
-1548 ETDFSDTEFSDLS
+1548 ETDLSDTEFSDLS

-1574 ERKVPPTKDDDLD
+1574 ERKVPATAKDDDLD

-1626 SGSDCALDESE
+1626 SGSDCALDESDD
-1637 EEEGMTNS
+1637 EGQLTR
-1645 NSNNTG
+1645 NTTG
-1651 ESHEYSRLNSTPQIV
+1651 GGPDSSHEYSGLYSTPQIV
-1666 NRKVASLKGE
+1666 NRKVATLKGE
-1676 DTAPPVYAQVNKDRS
+1676 DAGPPVYAQVNKERS
-1691 SAGHGT
+1691 T
-1697 GAGEQQQQ
+1697 GGGGAHADQQ
-1705 QHTTIPNIYRTAA
+1705 QHTTIPNIYRAA
-1718 SSDNGKLNSSYGS
+1718 VGSDNGKLNSSYGS

-1786 EREGGRRGSGAG
+1786 EREGRRGSGG
-1798 GPVDDGSSRDSSDDY
+1798 GLIDDGSSRDSSDDY

-1820 QQHLLQQQRHMSPAA
+1820 RHISPAA

-1854 KVKNIL
+1854 K
-1860 PQNLSPPGGN
+1860 GGN
-1870 GPWQQQQQQQQ
+1870 GPWQQQQQQGGQ
-1881 QQQGHASGPAAGS
+1881 STSSTTAGS

-1967 FMQHAVEG
+1967 FMQHSVEG

-2040 KRLQK
+2040 KRYQK

>member
-1 MEKSAAAHPA
+1 MEKSASAHAQAA
-11 SAAGPKV
+11 SGAAGPKV

-28 PTEHAQPDPPT
+28 PVEHTGAPEAQPNRTAGAGGDALP
-39 VRGEGGPVAS
+39 GGGPA
-49 VGVGGTG
+49 
-56 ATHSPTATVVRT
+56 AHHSPTATVVRT

-120 PSPKRKQLHHQ
+120 PSPKRKQQ
-131 HQPPSAAA
+131 HQQGQAMP

-189 FSKTRTAKGAGGGD
+189 FSKTRSSKGAGGGD

-213 PGTGIIAGAGS
+213 PGTGIIGGNN
-224 TAATTNGNYAA
+224 AAQSAASHPPATNGTYGGATVAA
-235 ASIPNGGSKESP
+235 IPNGSSKEGSP
-247 YVAHPP
+247 YGGPNGHPP
-253 QAPLVSSHHRLPS
+253 LP
-266 PSEPPPSPPKRQTP
+266 PSTNDDDGHCEPPPSPPKRQTP
-280 PPPPPEKGPRTSA
+280 PPPPPEKGPRALPT
-293 ANLRQNSFPSPTKT
+293 ANLRQSSFPSPTKT
-307 PPAVPPHATDPSSLS
+307 PPAVPPHAIDPSSLS

-329 KLKPPPRQ
+329 KLKPPVRQ
-337 AEPPPPTS
+337 AEPPPPAV
-345 TSGAPVATPTHAN
+345 SGG
-358 LPPVAPVRSST
+358 PPVAPVRSST
-369 TVLTTVAH
+369 TMLTTIQHNHH
-377 HPQQQQQQQTP
+377 HPVAAE
-388 SQAAPE
+388 QA
-394 HQQQPPE
+394 QPPE
-401 KAARKKSLEG
+401 KLARKKSLEG
-411 NLDGERTV
+411 SLDERSTV
-419 ANGTVVTG
+419 APPPL
-427 TVVTQTSQA
+427 
-436 FKYPELGALARRQS
+436 KYPELGALARRQS
-450 SEKDTGSGGLTSPAH
+450 SERDTSSGGLTSPAH

-500 LVKGGSSE
+500 VRNVGSIDE
-508 REETRVVEHSPPD
+508 DVPPVPVVAVADSKP
-521 TDTTAVEELN
+521 VEELN
-531 GKSSRTDDEHS
+531 GKSSRSEDEHS
-542 GEQEEQQQDNN
+542 GEQQHPQQQQG
-553 VTRRTKKSSI
+553 VTRRPKVSSI

-618 KLPVG
+618 KLPIG

-629 GSPAE
+629 CSPATE
-634 GKLTYADLGYR
+634 TKLTYADLGYR

-664 SANNANSIILQQQ
+664 SANVSSSSISSKQHQQKPIPP
-677 QSQSA
+677 SA
-682 ELGRSQYT
+682 GVFASTRSQYSAEDGT
-690 AVDGASNNGMVNGR
+690 KGGLTNGQTTGPQVVTNGDGAAGA
-704 GGPPLVGPQ
+704 
-713 TVDRVLYASILPS
+713 TIERVLYASIVPTGL
-726 SIVVGDNGS
+726 GDNGS
-735 STTTGTDSELA
+735 ASRNNTTTELTDTNR
-746 FMDGEKDEA
+746 EKEDTNIQKDDE
-755 KILDFDE
+755 KRHNGD
-762 LSEMGE
+762 
-768 KGGYHSPQTL
+768 KRNHRPQKRHHTTQTTL
-778 LDPTRPTL
+778 KPTQPKQKDTKKKQQD
-786 TQCEDDY
+786 T
-793 STKTLPEPPS
+793 TKTPPKPPPPTPK
-803 LASLRPPP
+803 RPPP
-811 IPEGP
+811 NPQETP
-816 PLDLQD
+816 QD
-822 SLQYADASD
+822 PQETH
-831 NEPDSLLPDAM
+831 NEPDTRHNEQK
-842 TADEAERLLSSR
+842 TAQQDERTPNETKRQHNTR
-854 QRPLLSDEQAREV
+854 QRPLLSDEQAQEV

-872 NNQAKAETDEPAR
+872 NNQAKAETEGSER
-885 IPVPRQTAAVPSP
+885 IPVPRQQQSTSIPSKPVNTTAATT
-898 AVPAHPK
+898 
-905 QPQQQIPPPLPPPK
+905 
-919 QQQSAVVT
+919 T
-927 AAAGA
+927 ATTD
-932 PKSAVAPSVEEP
+932 EP
-944 DWLRDV
+944 DWLKDV

-955 NATTVSVPGGRDKPP
+955 NGSSSSPSTAAASSSSTGGPQMRDKPP
-970 PPPPPSTASRNNSTT
+970 PLPPGPPCSSRNTSIT
-985 SQPEDTSIGNNTT
+985 SQPPEECSNNTT
-998 CDLLNQTIL
+998 CDLLNQTLPL
-1007 DSSSILADS
+1007 DTSSSMLADS

-1026 VTTTTTTSDSI
+1026 VTTTTSDSI
-1037 NLSKLEE
+1037 NLSKLEDSAGE
-1044 STAGDATGAVG
+1044 ANGIGAAVATTATVD
-1055 AGDEE
+1055 DEDE
-1060 EEDDEKDTSSSRR
+1060 EKDTSSSRR
-1073 GVATGGGTGGEG
+1073 GGGAGIAGGE

-1098 SAGGGFYIPEYPPV
+1098 SASGFYIPEYPPV
-1112 RCKEVYV
+1112 RCQEVYV

-1130 NFWMEVPGLMD
+1130 NFWMEVPGLMEA
-1141 GDRDHFDDDDLRGYV
+1141 DRELDDEDLRGYI

-1162 KFSTNPMQ
+1162 KFSTSPMQ

-1329 IRRNPEIS
+1329 IRRNAEIS

-1464 DFQHR
+1464 DYQHR
-1469 EKDMIQFQEY
+1469 ERDMIQFQEY
-1479 YVQHLQEKDTE
+1479 YLQHLQEKDTE

-1499 DRVISLEQE
+1499 DRVINLEQE

-1548 ETDFSDTEFSDLS
+1548 ETDLSDTEFSDLS

-1574 ERKVPPTKDDDLD
+1574 ERKLPVAKEDDLD
-1587 VAVPQHE
+1587 VASVPQHE

-1637 EEEGMTNS
+1637 DEALV
-1645 NSNNTG
+1645 TG
-1651 ESHEYSRLNSTPQIV
+1651 SSTVASHEYSGLYSTPQIV
-1666 NRKVASLKGE
+1666 TRKVAVVKSNE
-1676 DTAPPVYAQVNKDRS
+1676 DAGPPVYAQVNKERS
-1691 SAGHGT
+1691 SGGHG
-1697 GAGEQQQQ
+1697 GAASNDHHQQQQQ
-1705 QHTTIPNIYRTAA
+1705 QHTTIPNIYRSAA
-1718 SSDNGKLNSSYGS
+1718 GSDNGKLNSSYGS

-1786 EREGGRRGSGAG
+1786 EREGRRGSGGALI
-1798 GPVDDGSSRDSSDDY
+1798 DDGSSRDSSDDY
-1813 SEINQQQ
+1813 SEINQQR
-1820 QQHLLQQQRHMSPAA
+1820 HLSPAA

-1870 GPWQQQQQQQQ
+1870 GPWQQQQPQQHH
-1881 QQQGHASGPAAGS
+1881 QQGQSSGPAGAGS
-1894 QGPPSPSSVSSG
+1894 QGPPSPSSASSG

-1945 EWSNEQVCQWLL
+1945 QWSNEQVCQWLL

-1967 FMQHAVEG
+1967 FMQHSVEG

-1982 KPDFKILNVGGDDK
+1982 KPDFKILDVGGDDK
-1996 KLLKRNIKELR
+1996 KHLKRNIKELR

-2025 KLFKKAE
+2025 KQVKKAE

>member
-1 MEKSAAAHPA
+1 MEKSASAQVAAA

-28 PTEHAQPDPPT
+28 PVEQTAAETAARLGEANPPASG
-39 VRGEGGPVAS
+39 VVA
-49 VGVGGTG
+49 GHHH
-56 ATHSPTATVVRT
+56 HSPTATVVRT

-102 SSSKEDNLSDIGS
+102 SSSKDDNLSDIGS
-115 GPDRS
+115 GQIDRS
-120 PSPKRKQLHHQ
+120 PSPKRKLQLQ
-131 HQPPSAAA
+131 QQQQCPSVLPAVST
-139 AISNGI
+139 ISNGI
-145 GKLDSNRILNQSR
+145 SKLDSNRILNQSR
-158 LKSEK
+158 LKSDK

-189 FSKTRTAKGAGGGD
+189 FSKTRSSKGVAVGD

-213 PGTGIIAGAGS
+213 PGTGIIAAGNTTS
-224 TAATTNGNYAA
+224 AAHSPTTTTTNGTSAYGT
-235 ASIPNGGSKESP
+235 GGSISNGSSKETLYSGHTDRADRP
-247 YVAHPP
+247 LTNHPP
-253 QAPLVSSHHRLPS
+253 LPPSSVGAGHHRLPS
-266 PSEPPPSPPKRQTP
+266 PNESPPSPPKRQTP
-280 PPPPPEKGPRTSA
+280 PPPPPEKGPRNSTGA
-293 ANLRQNSFPSPTKT
+293 AAILKQNSFPSPTKT
-307 PPAVPPHATDPSSLS
+307 PPAVPPHATSHISLS
-322 PTKISPE
+322 PTKIGAESV
-329 KLKPPPRQ
+329 KPPPRQ
-337 AEPPPPTS
+337 VEPLTTAGEANIPP
-345 TSGAPVATPTHAN
+345 A
-358 LPPVAPVRSST
+358 APVRSST
-369 TVLTTVAH
+369 TTLTTIY
-377 HPQQQQQQQTP
+377 PQSSASTEPQ
-388 SQAAPE
+388 
-394 HQQQPPE
+394 PE
-401 KAARKKSLEG
+401 KMAGKKSLDV
-411 NLDGERTV
+411 NLDERSSSGGGPPST
-419 ANGTVVTG
+419 T
-427 TVVTQTSQA
+427 

-450 SEKDTGSGGLTSPAH
+450 SERDTGSGGLTSPAH

-494 ESTEKL
+494 ESTEKF
-500 LVKGGSSE
+500 SSAIE
-508 REETRVVEHSPPD
+508 RKEDGPA
-521 TDTTAVEELN
+521 TDPKSVEERN
-531 GKSSRTDDEHS
+531 GKSSRSDDEHHS
-542 GEQEEQQQDNN
+542 DEQEHQDHGG
-553 VTRRTKKSSI
+553 VTLRPKVSSI

-623 EDRSPV
+623 QDRSPV
-629 GSPAE
+629 CSPATE
-634 GKLTYADLGYR
+634 TKLTYADLGYR

-664 SANNANSIILQQQ
+664 SANISSISKSNQQ
-677 QSQSA
+677 QSLVQA
-682 ELGRSQYT
+682 GIPLTRNRRQND
-690 AVDGASNNGMVNGR
+690 AVGGDDDAVVANGSSSTVVTNGA
-704 GGPPLVGPQ
+704 Q
-713 TVDRVLYASILPS
+713 VDANLNDATIGRVLYASIIPTGVADSAS
-726 SIVVGDNGS
+726 SL
-735 STTTGTDSELA
+735 TDTSSELA
-746 FMDGEKDEA
+746 FMDVEKDEA

-762 LSEMGE
+762 LSEIGE
-768 KGGYHSPQTL
+768 KVYHSPQTL

-786 TQCEDDY
+786 TAPEEDY
-793 STKTLPEPPS
+793 STKTLPDPPS
-803 LASLRPPP
+803 LASMRPPP

-822 SLQYADASD
+822 ALEYADASD
-831 NEPDSLLPDAM
+831 NDSLLPDEM
-842 TADEAERLLSSR
+842 TADEAERLLSSRILEYKIR

-872 NNQAKAETDEPAR
+872 NNQAKAEGPEAER
-885 IPVPRQTAAVPSP
+885 VPVPRQSASTIESSSSTV
-898 AVPAHPK
+898 PK
-905 QPQQQIPPPLPPPK
+905 QTSKVQASPTTT
-919 QQQSAVVT
+919 SD
-927 AAAGA
+927 
-932 PKSAVAPSVEEP
+932 EP
-944 DWLRDV
+944 DWLKDV

-955 NATTVSVPGGRDKPP
+955 HTSASAASPSPSSATIGPSSVRGKPP
-970 PPPPPSTASRNNSTT
+970 PPPGLPNTSRNTSTAS
-985 SQPEDTSIGNNTT
+985 QPPEEGSIGNNTT
-998 CDLLNQTIL
+998 YDLLNQTIL
-1007 DSSSILADS
+1007 DASSSVLVDS

-1026 VTTTTTTSDSI
+1026 VTTTTTSDSI
-1037 NLSKLEE
+1037 NLGKLED
-1044 STAGDATGAVG
+1044 STGETAAAAAVTTTLVQ
-1055 AGDEE
+1055 DEDQ
-1060 EEDDEKDTSSSRR
+1060 DDEKDNTSSSRR
-1073 GVATGGGTGGEG
+1073 GPAPCAG

-1098 SAGGGFYIPEYPPV
+1098 SANGFYIPEYPPV
-1112 RCKEVYV
+1112 RCQEVYV

-1130 NFWMEVPGLMD
+1130 NFWMEVPGLIEA
-1141 GDRDHFDDDDLRGYV
+1141 DRELDDEDLRGYI
-1156 KKSTKV
+1156 KKNTKV

-1329 IRRNPEIS
+1329 IRRNAEIS

-1353 PVSPTTNAAE
+1353 PVSPTTNVAE

-1422 QTERELANIKKEA
+1422 HTERELANIKKEA

-1464 DFQHR
+1464 DYQHR
-1469 EKDMIQFQEY
+1469 ERDMIQFQEY
-1479 YVQHLQEKDTE
+1479 YLQHLQEKDTE

-1499 DRVISLEQE
+1499 DRVICLEQD

-1517 FPVLLPYDS
+1517 FPVILPYDS

-1535 TRRQPPKPVFQKL
+1535 TRRQPPKPIFQKL
-1548 ETDFSDTEFSDLS
+1548 ETEFSDTEFSDLS

-1574 ERKVPPTKDDDLD
+1574 ERKVPPAKDDDLD
-1587 VAVPQHE
+1587 VGAVPQHK

-1608 ARGGLAKRNLPG
+1608 ARSGGLAKRNLPG

-1637 EEEGMTNS
+1637 DDAISTTNTTTAAS
-1645 NSNNTG
+1645 NV
-1651 ESHEYSRLNSTPQIV
+1651 EYSGLYSAPQIV
-1666 NRKVASLKGE
+1666 GRKVVTAGLMKGE
-1676 DTAPPVYAQVNKDRS
+1676 DTGPPVYAQVNKERG
-1691 SAGHGT
+1691 SAGHTGGGT
-1697 GAGEQQQQ
+1697 GDHQQQH
-1705 QHTTIPNIYRTAA
+1705 HTTIPSIYR
-1718 SSDNGKLNSSYGS
+1718 SDNGKLNSSYGS

-1786 EREGGRRGSGAG
+1786 EREGRRGSGSG
-1798 GPVDDGSSRDSSDDY
+1798 LIDDASSRDSSDDY
-1813 SEINQQQ
+1813 SEINQQR
-1820 QQHLLQQQRHMSPAA
+1820 HLSPAA

-1870 GPWQQQQQQQQ
+1870 GPWQQQQQPHQQPQ
-1881 QQQGHASGPAAGS
+1881 VGQSSGTGAGS
-1894 QGPPSPSSVSSG
+1894 QGPPSPSSASSG

-1927 FSSDRIRDTHQWK
+1927 FSSDRVRDAHQWK

-1967 FMQHAVEG
+1967 FMQHSVEG

-1982 KPDFKILNVGGDDK
+1982 KPDFKILNIGGDDK
-1996 KLLKRNIKELR
+1996 KHLKRNIKELR
-2007 RLNEKERKQNEKE
+2007 RLNEKERKQHEKE

-2025 KLFKKAE
+2025 KQFKKAE

>member
-1 MEKSAAAHPA
+1 MEKSTATAHPA

-28 PTEHAQPDPPT
+28 PVEQLAQDNIPT
-39 VRGEGGPVAS
+39 RGDRPTTDSSTA
-49 VGVGGTG
+49 

-120 PSPKRKQLHHQ
+120 PSPKRKQLQ
-131 HQPPSAAA
+131 QQPPS

-189 FSKTRTAKGAGGGD
+189 FSKTRTTKGSGASE
-203 FTRCDIIRTV
+203 FNRCDIIRTV

-224 TAATTNGNYAA
+224 NTTTATPSVGSGPTTNGNYSA
-235 ASIPNGGSKESP
+235 IPNGSSKEQLP
-247 YVAHPP
+247 FAAERNGPAVNHGH
-253 QAPLVSSHHRLPS
+253 APLISSHHRLPS

-280 PPPPPEKGPRTSA
+280 PPPPPEKGPRT

-322 PTKISPE
+322 PTKLSPE

-337 AEPPPPTS
+337 AEPPPAS
-345 TSGAPVATPTHAN
+345 TATPHAN

-369 TVLTTVAH
+369 TVLTTVNH
-377 HPQQQQQQQTP
+377 HQQQQQQQQLV
-388 SQAAPE
+388 SGASIE
-394 HQQQPPE
+394 QQVPPPPPE
-401 KAARKKSLEG
+401 KTIRKKSLEG
-411 NLDGERTV
+411 NLDERQPP
-419 ANGTVVTG
+419 AGNGG
-427 TVVTQTSQA
+427 NAAS

-500 LVKGGSSE
+500 MKVGSSE
-508 REETRVVEHSPPD
+508 REDSRAEDTPPANEMK
-521 TDTTAVEELN
+521 TVEELN

-542 GEQEEQQQDNN
+542 GEPQQQQQQQQQHGG
-553 VTRRTKKSSI
+553 VTRRTKVSSI
-563 CFEVPAAGLGNRPP
+563 CFDVPAAGLGNRPP

-618 KLPVG
+618 KLPIG

-634 GKLTYADLGYR
+634 AKLTYADLGYR

-664 SANNANSIILQQQ
+664 SANTSSSINGKQQPGGVPLNTAALNR
-677 QSQSA
+677 SQPSGASGSSVPNGQGSA
-682 ELGRSQYT
+682 QLAEPQVAGVPPAIINGRSAAT
-690 AVDGASNNGMVNGR
+690 
-704 GGPPLVGPQ
+704 
-713 TVDRVLYASILPS
+713 DRVLYASILPS
-726 SIVVGDNGS
+726 SLGDNS
-735 STTTGTDSELA
+735 STTTTATDSELA
-746 FMDGEKDEA
+746 FMDGERDEA

-768 KGGYHSPQTL
+768 KGYHSAQIL
-778 LDPTRPTL
+778 LDPTRITL
-786 TQCEDDY
+786 SELEDDY
-793 STKTLPEPPS
+793 STKTLPDPPS
-803 LASLRPPP
+803 LASMRPPP

-822 SLQYADASD
+822 SLKFADASD
-831 NEPDSLLPDAM
+831 NEQDSLLPDEM

-872 NNQAKAETDEPAR
+872 NNQAKAETDEPPLPRVVASPR
-885 IPVPRQTAAVPSP
+885 QQAPSVPEREPVPVQAAKPVQQT
-898 AVPAHPK
+898 
-905 QPQQQIPPPLPPPK
+905 QLPPVPLPPQPK
-919 QQQSAVVT
+919 QAPPTTT
-927 AAAGA
+927 AT
-932 PKSAVAPSVEEP
+932 SDEP
-944 DWLRDV
+944 DWLKDV

-955 NATTVSVPGGRDKPP
+955 NATSSTSTVGSSMRDKPP
-970 PPPPPSTASRNNSTT
+970 PPPPPTSASRNNSTT
-985 SQPEDTSIGNNTT
+985 SQQEDASIGNNTT
-998 CDLLNQTIL
+998 DLLNQTIL

-1026 VTTTTTTSDSI
+1026 VTTTTSDSI
-1037 NLSKLEE
+1037 NLSKQEE
-1044 STAGDATGAVG
+1044 SAGETGALEDEGEATQEDEAQEREMVSGRQAAVHRQHVG
-1055 AGDEE
+1055 E
-1060 EEDDEKDTSSSRR
+1060 SIS
-1073 GVATGGGTGGEG
+1073 
-1085 GEADVSA
+1085 EADVSA
-1092 DDESNN
+1092 DDESNH
-1098 SAGGGFYIPEYPPV
+1098 SAGFYIPEYPPI

-1130 NFWMEVPGLMD
+1130 NFWMEVPGLIEAE
-1141 GDRDHFDDDDLRGYV
+1141 RELDDDDLRGYV
-1156 KKSTKV
+1156 KKNTKV
-1162 KFSTNPMQ
+1162 KFSSNPMQ

-1329 IRRNPEIS
+1329 IRRNAEIS

-1464 DFQHR
+1464 DYQHR
-1469 EKDMIQFQEY
+1469 ERDMIQFQEY
-1479 YVQHLQEKDTE
+1479 YLQHLQEKDTE

-1517 FPVLLPYDS
+1517 FPVILPYDS
-1526 TSLKLTPQM
+1526 ASLKLTPQM
-1535 TRRQPPKPVFQKL
+1535 SRRQPPKPVFQKL
-1548 ETDFSDTEFSDLS
+1548 ETDLSDTEFSDLS

-1574 ERKVPPTKDDDLD
+1574 ERKVPPSTKDDDLD

-1626 SGSDCALDESE
+1626 SGSDCALDESD
-1637 EEEGMTNS
+1637 EEGHMTRS
-1645 NSNNTG
+1645 TTG
-1651 ESHEYSRLNSTPQIV
+1651 GTEGSHEYSGLYSTPQIV
-1666 NRKVASLKGE
+1666 NRKVATLKGE
-1676 DTAPPVYAQVNKDRS
+1676 DSGPPVYAQVNKERS
-1691 SAGHGT
+1691 SGGAGHPD
-1697 GAGEQQQQ
+1697 QQ
-1705 QHTTIPNIYRTAA
+1705 QHTTIPNIYRAA
-1718 SSDNGKLNSSYGS
+1718 VGSDNGKLNSSYGS

-1786 EREGGRRGSGAG
+1786 EREGRRGSGG
-1798 GPVDDGSSRDSSDDY
+1798 GLIDDGSSRDSSDDY

-1820 QQHLLQQQRHMSPAA
+1820 RHISPAA

-1841 LVEIKKAVNEAQP
+1841 LVEIKKAVHEAQP

-1870 GPWQQQQQQQQ
+1870 GPWQQQQQQSQQQQ
-1881 QQQGHASGPAAGS
+1881 QQQGQSTSGGPAAGS

-1967 FMQHAVEG
+1967 FMQHSVEG

-2040 KRLQK
+2040 KRYQK

>member
-28 PTEHAQPDPPT
+28 PVEHAHADPPSG
-39 VRGEGGPVAS
+39 RGEGGPTPSVAA
-49 VGVGGTG
+49 TG

-120 PSPKRKQLHHQ
+120 PSPKRKQM
-131 HQPPSAAA
+131 QPSAAAA

-224 TAATTNGNYAA
+224 TPVAPSTVTTNGNY
-235 ASIPNGGSKESP
+235 SVSVIPNGGSKESP
-247 YVAHPP
+247 YGGHPAPVA
-253 QAPLVSSHHRLPS
+253 SSHHRLPS

-293 ANLRQNSFPSPTKT
+293 NLRQNSFPSPTKT
-307 PPAVPPHATDPSSLS
+307 PPAVPPHATDPGSLS

-337 AEPPPPTS
+337 AEPPPTS
-345 TSGAPVATPTHAN
+345 TTPVAPAPTPTHAN

-369 TVLTTVAH
+369 TVLTTVSH
-377 HPQQQQQQQTP
+377 HPQQQQQQTP
-388 SQAAPE
+388 SHPGAPE
-394 HQQQPPE
+394 HPHQPPE

-411 NLDGERTV
+411 NLDSSERTV
-419 ANGTVVTG
+419 ANGP

-500 LVKGGSSE
+500 LVKAGSSE
-508 REETRVVEHSPPD
+508 RDEPRPAEHTPSPAANETQAE
-521 TDTTAVEELN
+521 VEELN

-542 GEQEEQQQDNN
+542 GEHEQQGGN

-618 KLPVG
+618 KLPLG

-634 GKLTYADLGYR
+634 AKLTYADLGYR

-664 SANNANSIILQQQ
+664 SANANSINLQQ
-677 QSQSA
+677 QSQPTDLA
-682 ELGRSQYT
+682 RSQYT
-690 AVDGASNNGMVNGR
+690 GVVEGASNGGAIVNGR
-704 GGPPLVGPQ
+704 GPPAMAGPQ

-726 SIVVGDNGS
+726 SIGVGDNGS
-735 STTTGTDSELA
+735 STTTTTGTDSELA

-786 TQCEDDY
+786 TQSEDDY

-803 LASLRPPP
+803 LASMRPPP

-854 QRPLLSDEQAREV
+854 ILEYKIRQRPLLSDEQAREV

-872 NNQAKAETDEPAR
+872 NNQAKVETEHPVRVA
-885 IPVPRQTAAVPSP
+885 VPRQTAVPSA
-898 AVPAHPK
+898 AVSTQPK
-905 QPQQQIPPPLPPPK
+905 QSQQQQQHTPPPLPPPK
-919 QQQSAVVT
+919 QQSTVASKAT
-927 AAAGA
+927 AD
-932 PKSAVAPSVEEP
+932 EP

-955 NATTVSVPGGRDKPP
+955 NATTAASSSTVRDKPP

-1007 DSSSILADS
+1007 LDSSSILADS

-1026 VTTTTTTSDSI
+1026 VTTTTTTTSDSI
-1037 NLSKLEE
+1037 NLSKLEDE
-1044 STAGDATGAVG
+1044 QPTGAV
-1055 AGDEE
+1055 AEE

-1073 GVATGGGTGGEG
+1073 GAAPGGEG

-1098 SAGGGFYIPEYPPV
+1098 SAGGGGFYIPEYPPV

-1141 GDRDHFDDDDLRGYV
+1141 ADRDHFDDDDLRGYV
-1156 KKSTKV
+1156 KKNTKV

-1329 IRRNPEIS
+1329 IRRNTEIS

-1415 LLNERVK
+1415 LLNERMK

-1517 FPVLLPYDS
+1517 FPVILPYDS

-1535 TRRQPPKPVFQKL
+1535 SRRQPPKPVFQKL

-1574 ERKVPPTKDDDLD
+1574 ERKIPPAKDDDLD

-1637 EEEGMTNS
+1637 EEEDGMTN
-1645 NSNNTG
+1645 TG
-1651 ESHEYSRLNSTPQIV
+1651 TTGGSHEYSGLYSTPQIV
-1666 NRKVASLKGE
+1666 NRKVATLKG
-1676 DTAPPVYAQVNKDRS
+1676 DDMAPPVYAQVNKDRS
-1691 SAGHGT
+1691 SVGHAT
-1697 GAGEQQQQ
+1697 GGPVEQL
-1705 QHTTIPNIYRTAA
+1705 QHTTIPNIYRNAA
-1718 SSDNGKLNSSYGS
+1718 GSDNGKLNSSYGS

-1786 EREGGRRGSGAG
+1786 EREGGRRGSGAAG
-1798 GPVDDGSSRDSSDDY
+1798 GLVDDGSSRDSSDDY

-1820 QQHLLQQQRHMSPAA
+1820 QHLLQQQRHMSPAA
-1835 SLSQNL
+1835 SLSQSL

-1854 KVKNIL
+1854 K
-1860 PQNLSPPGGN
+1860 GGN
-1870 GPWQQQQQQQQ
+1870 GPWQQQQQ

-1894 QGPPSPSSVSSG
+1894 QGPPSPSSASSG

-1927 FSSDRIRDTHQWK
+1927 FSSDRIRETHQWK